1 MCGAFSHMSGHSPP
15 SSVDQ
20 KSERTY
26 AVWAGLGPRCR
37 ATARA
42 GQERVDGV
50 EACRPPPAESPG
62 SGARPRAARRPLR
75 GPPRRGGRAPPPRG
89 RRRGRSRRRA
99 RPCGPSWPID
109 SLNATRSFEA
119 TRSARISR
127 SSPLRAVRSASIS
140 ANSALASLIRLGRSL
155 DERVLRAPTLD
166 VDAVST
172 CHGAPSH
179 APGAGALL
187 LLHVEVGA
195 GPRVRLPVSPAGTK
209 R

>member
-1 MCGAFSHMSGHSPP
+1 M
-15 SSVDQ
+15 
-20 KSERTY
+20 E
-26 AVWAGLGPRCR
+26 AV
-37 ATARA
+37 
-42 GQERVDGV
+42 
-50 EACRPPPAESPG
+50 
-62 SGARPRAARRPLR
+62 
-75 GPPRRGGRAPPPRG
+75 G
-89 RRRGRSRRRA
+89 RRLRSRRGLERGHEQLDNLCVVLLGA
-99 RPCGPSWPID
+99 SDERRHPGAADGAEADVGP
-109 SLNATRSFEA
+109 
-119 TRSARISR
+119 
-127 SSPLRAVRSASIS
+127 V
-140 ANSALASLIRLGRSL
+140 LASPVAERFLERHEVLRGDEVSEDLSQLAVASRALRVHLGEQRLGVLVRLGRSL